1 MPQGSPRRVHFG
13 GAGREC
19 NIRRARQPCL
29 RLQRVHLRCA
39 STRAHHDA
47 FRLFTIA
54 CHSQSSGCT
63 AGPPTQVSC
72 ASSTGGLPK
81 VSSWRYPSALNL
93 IISAATS
100 ADDVLSI
107 QMRCTNDSP
116 FRNIAQ
122 VSNQQEGG
130 AHVLIFH
137 RDICVHVVQWVH
149 LVPAQLHPVV
159 LLGIPGC

>member
-1 MPQGSPRRVHFG
+1 MEVFRRASARLSIERTYSLTQSCSPRQFLAAQAAGVTFG
-13 GAGREC
+13 V
-19 NIRRARQPCL
+19 RASLRL
-29 RLQRVHLRCA
+29 RLQHVHLRCA

-122 VSNQQEGG
+122 VSNQQEG
-130 AHVLIFH
+130 HMS
-137 RDICVHVVQWVH
+137 
-149 LVPAQLHPVV
+149 
-159 LLGIPGC
+159 